1 MSDDRIATVGVEEEF
16 HILDLASRQLVP
28 RAGAILD
35 RLPADRFAAELLK
48 SVVETNSRPCTD
60 LLDLRTDLVDLR
72 RELAAVA
79 EPLGLGP
86 AAAGTVPLVDPDVL
100 GISRDPRYEQMLAEY
115 QLLAREQL
123 ICGAQVHVDVA
134 DRDLAMA
141 VVAWVAPWLPML
153 LALSASSPYWKGVDS
168 GYESVRTL
176 VWQRWPTA
184 GVAGSFSTA
193 AEYDQL
199 VADLIK
205 SGVIS
210 DPGMVYFDVRPSAHL
225 PTVELRI
232 CDACPDVDNVILIA
246 GLFRALVRRATLAIG
261 IGAPAPPPR
270 TELLR
275 AATWRAARSGIE
287 GDLVDVAGA
296 GPVPAHDL
304 LRRLMDEVRAELEH
318 AGDWELVTDLAQQA
332 IGRGGAAARQR
343 RAFARRERL
352 ADVADLILAETRDAP
367 LAPPAPAPVSA
378 AAAAAGSASASVP
391 ASTLAGTPRST
402 PAGEASLL
410 HGYRPDGFD
419 EVVDSDGAVRAPYR
433 TVMRTL
439 DRLGPAVLTE
449 RAEARG
455 VEQVLRGVVFR
466 VTGEDAARPFPFD
479 LVPRIVEAADWSRLR
494 TGLAQRV
501 RALEAFLHDAYGEQA
516 AVGDG
521 VVPAWTVRD
530 APGMRAAG
538 FAVPADAVRASVTGI
553 DLVRDADGNWF
564 VLEDNLRV
572 PSGVA
577 YAIEGRRLTCSV
589 LPDLVPPGGIAG
601 LDGVPALLHEAL
613 VAAAPTR
620 ATGEPTIAVL
630 TDGSDNSA
638 HFEHALLAE
647 EMGVALVEPG
657 DLVVE
662 DGPAGSVVH
671 RLDRGRPR
679 RVDVLYRRFDEDELA
694 TAVAADGLPLG
705 PALIRAVQAGT
716 LSLAN
721 APGNGVADD
730 KVLYAYVPLLIKYY
744 LGEQPVLDDVT
755 TYVCGDP
762 EQCAYVLDH
771 LDELVIKPAD
781 GYGGDGVLIG
791 PRADAAELATAR
803 RRILAEPRRWIGQEL
818 VRLSTH
824 PTWHGGRFQPC
835 SVDLR
840 AFVYLGAEAVVIPA
854 ALTRVAPVG
863 SLIVNSSRGGGS
875 KDTWLPR

>member
-1 MSDDRIATVGVEEEF
+1 MSDDRIAAVGVEEEF

-28 RAGAILD
+28 RASAILD

-60 LLDLRTDLVDLR
+60 LADLRADLLDLR
-72 RELAAVA
+72 RELASVA

-86 AAAGTVPLVDPDVL
+86 AAAGTVPLVDPGVL
-100 GISRDPRYEQMLAEY
+100 EISRDPRYEQMLADY

-141 VVAWVAPWLPML
+141 VVAWIAPWLPML

-168 GYESVRTL
+168 GYASVRTL

-210 DPGMVYFDVRPSAHL
+210 DSGMVYFDVRPSAHL

-246 GLFRALVRRATLAIG
+246 GLFRALVRRAILAIG
-261 IGAPAPPPR
+261 IGVPAPPPR

-296 GPVPAHDL
+296 APVPAYDL
-304 LRRLMDEVRAELEH
+304 LWRLIHEVRNELEH
-318 AGDWELVTDLAQQA
+318 AGDWELVTDLAQQV
-332 IGRGGAAARQR
+332 IGRGSAAARQR
-343 RAFARRERL
+343 RAFARRGRL
-352 ADVADLILAETRDAP
+352 SDVVDLVLAETRDAP
-367 LAPPAPAPVSA
+367 LAVPGQVPGRAPGTAVQPGT
-378 AAAAAGSASASVP
+378 AGQ
-391 ASTLAGTPRST
+391 
-402 PAGEASLL
+402 ASLL
-410 HGYRPDGFD
+410 SGYHPDGYD
-419 EVVDSDGAVRAPYR
+419 EVVDTGGAVRAPYR
-433 TVMRTL
+433 AVMRTL
-439 DRLGPAVLTE
+439 ERLGPAMLAELV
-449 RAEARG
+449 EARG

-466 VTGEDAARPFPFD
+466 VAGDDAARPFPFD
-479 LVPRIVEAADWSRLR
+479 LVPRIVDEADWSRLR
-494 TGLAQRV
+494 AGLAQRV

-521 VVPAWTVRD
+521 VLPAWAVHN

-538 FAVPADAVRASVTGI
+538 FAVPANAIRATVTGI
-553 DLVRDADGNWF
+553 DLVRDANGNWF

-577 YAIEGRRLTCSV
+577 YAIEGRRLTGSI
-589 LPDLVPPGGIAG
+589 LPDLIPPGGIAG

-613 VAAAPTR
+613 VAAAPIR
-620 ATGEPTIAVL
+620 AAGEPAIAVL

-647 EMGVALVEPG
+647 EMGVALVEPADLTVG
-657 DLVVE
+657 D
-662 DGPAGSVVH
+662 GASGTVVH
-671 RLDRGRPR
+671 RLDRGRRR

-705 PALIRAVQAGT
+705 PALIAAVRAGT

-730 KVLYAYVPLLIKYY
+730 KVLYAYVPRLIKYY

-771 LDELVIKPAD
+771 LDELVIKPAE

-791 PRADAAELATAR
+791 PRADTAELAAAR
-803 RRILAEPRRWIGQEL
+803 QRIIADPRRWIGQEL

-824 PTWHGGRFQPC
+824 PTWHDGRLQPC

-840 AFVYLGAEAVVIPA
+840 AFVYLGAEAVVVPA

-875 KDTWLPR
+875 KDTWLPH